1 MSDRINVESREDRST
16 ATGRRNVGRSA
27 AGSVFSSPSDRPR
40 RLGRPPRGTEGD
52 ITVRILDAAT
62 EVFLAEGYEA
72 SSIDAIA
79 TAAAISKK
87 TFYARFASK
96 ADLFEAA
103 ATRFIEQ
110 RILPPIEQEAS
121 RVGSTHECLRAI
133 ATAVLGV
140 VLTPEAV
147 ALDRIVTAEARRFPD
162 LARAVHEFGMS
173 RVLPAIERC
182 LEEGVRRGE
191 IAVPDIRFTAD
202 YFLNSLCRPPLYR
215 AVLGLERP
223 ELTHVKREQLGRALD
238 LFMRGCQPHRDGP
251 RAPIGS

>member
-1 MSDRINVESREDRST
+1 MKEATSDRSDGEMRKDCPVP
-16 ATGRRNVGRSA
+16 TGRRNVGRSSA
-27 AGSVFSSPSDRPR
+27 APASGSPGDRPR

-52 ITVRILDAAT
+52 ITVRILDATT

-72 SSIDAIA
+72 ASIDAVA

-96 ADLFEAA
+96 ADLFEAV

-110 RILPPIEQEAS
+110 RILPPIAQEAA
-121 RVGSTHECLRAI
+121 RVGSAHECLHAI
-133 ATAVLGV
+133 ATAVLSV

-191 IAVPDIRFTAD
+191 IAVADTRFAAD
-202 YFLNSLCRPPLYR
+202 YFLNSLCRPPLHR

-223 ELTHVKREQLGRALD
+223 ELTHVKREQLGRALE
-238 LFMRGCQPHRDGP
+238 LFMRGCQSRRD
-251 RAPIGS
+251 

>member
-1 MSDRINVESREDRST
+1 MKEATSDKSDGEPRKDRGT
-16 ATGRRNVGRSA
+16 VTGRRNVGRSSA
-27 AGSVFSSPSDRPR
+27 ASPGDRPR

-72 SSIDAIA
+72 ASIDAIA

-96 ADLFEAA
+96 ADLFEAV

-110 RILPPIEQEAS
+110 RILPPIAQEAA
-121 RVGSTHECLRAI
+121 RAGSTHECLHAI
-133 ATAVLGV
+133 AVAMLGAL
-140 VLTPEAV
+140 LTPEAV

-173 RVLPAIERC
+173 RVLPAVERC
-182 LEEGVRRGE
+182 LEEGARRGE
-191 IAVPDIRFTAD
+191 ISVPDV
-202 YFLNSLCRPPLYR
+202 LCGWLPHCKWRIELLAR
-215 AVLGLERP
+215 WSGAVLCPACRCS
-223 ELTHVKREQLGRALD
+223 RS
-238 LFMRGCQPHRDGP
+238 C
-251 RAPIGS
+251 